1 MKTNKKEYMGGGMA
15 PKYGMGGMMKK
26 YLKGGQVKLDVNK
39 DNKITGADFKI
50 MKKK

>member
-1 MKTNKKEYMGGGMA
+1 MA

-39 DNKITGADFKI
+39 DNKITSKDFKI